1 MNTWIFQGNPKRFN
15 VDDYVLGNEIIW
27 WSIRQ
32 ESLVKHVQIN
42 DEVFI
47 WRSDGGSK
55 GTGGIIARAV
65 VITLPEIYK
74 NDGEPAAHLYEELGD
89 KLKQAVKL
97 KVLEVDVKKGINR
110 MELINHTKLNDLKIL
125 RLKQNTNYLVEEK
138 HKSYLKQMWYN
149 RYPVNDANVS
159 TRFPLVKSLE
169 HVKENMKQFEKDLI
183 EVEKLEK
190 ELKSFQQWY
199 YLHNDRLLA
208 PSKFIGYQEMKGHIY
223 VDKIAIDGLD
233 GRVTEKK
240 LRELGFVTTNNELL
254 KQFVH
259 QKLNGRTRKDFSV
272 NILESEREQIEVS
285 FAQIA
290 IENEKN
296 RGGDYTL
303 PPLDSNGRVRE
314 YNYYPDELKGQVI
327 YEHLINNE
335 NHRWM
340 DINILGRKGNTNGRD
355 SANILYYLGLRAN
368 YRGLFSGK
376 SLGEVIEIFK
386 NEGEEYSD
394 IVRLLQGRE
403 PSIQLYENVI
413 SDIESQEIEE
423 GERIE
428 GTKRSYY
435 VNKYERNSKNRTK
448 AIEIHGLNYYAC
460 GFNFEEVYGER
471 GKDFIEIHHV
481 KPLSTLEEAVVI
493 DTETDLVPL
502 CANCHRM
509 VHRRKDEVLTIEELK
524 NLIIQ
529 AL

>member
-74 NDGEPAAHLYEELGD
+74 NNGEPAAHLYEELGD

-208 PSKFIGYQEMKGHIY
+208 PSKFIGYQEMKGHVY

-233 GRVTEKK
+233 GRVTEK
-240 LRELGFVTTNNELL
+240 
-254 KQFVH
+254 
-259 QKLNGRTRKDFSV
+259 S
-272 NILESEREQIEVS
+272 
-285 FAQIA
+285 
-290 IENEKN
+290 
-296 RGGDYTL
+296 
-303 PPLDSNGRVRE
+303 
-314 YNYYPDELKGQVI
+314 
-327 YEHLINNE
+327 
-335 NHRWM
+335 
-340 DINILGRKGNTNGRD
+340 
-355 SANILYYLGLRAN
+355 
-368 YRGLFSGK
+368 
-376 SLGEVIEIFK
+376 
-386 NEGEEYSD
+386 
-394 IVRLLQGRE
+394 
-403 PSIQLYENVI
+403 
-413 SDIESQEIEE
+413 
-423 GERIE
+423 
-428 GTKRSYY
+428 
-435 VNKYERNSKNRTK
+435 
-448 AIEIHGLNYYAC
+448 
-460 GFNFEEVYGER
+460 
-471 GKDFIEIHHV
+471 
-481 KPLSTLEEAVVI
+481 
-493 DTETDLVPL
+493 
-502 CANCHRM
+502 
-509 VHRRKDEVLTIEELK
+509 
-524 NLIIQ
+524 
-529 AL
+529 